1 MSAAARSIVAFALYL
16 ALGGAALV
24 FAPQQVCQLLRLPAG
39 SDFWIRLNGMFFW
52 ILAYY
57 CLRAA
62 WREETAFISW
72 SLWPR
77 SATTVFM
84 AVFVAM
90 GQVGPVVLL
99 FGAVDALAALWTAK
113 ALRAD
118 RHPTG
123 AAAARWRAA
132 LFGAS

>member
-1 MSAAARSIVAFALYL
+1 MSSAARSIVAFGLYL
-16 ALGGAALV
+16 ALGGSALV
-24 FAPQQVCQLLRLPAG
+24 FAPQQVCDVLRLPPG
-39 SDFWIRLNGMFFW
+39 NDFWIRLNGMFFW

-62 WREETAFISW
+62 CAEQTAFISW

-90 GQVGPVVLL
+90 GLVGPMALL
-99 FGAVDALAALWTAK
+99 FGAVDVLAALWTAR

-123 AAAARWRAA
+123 AAAARRRAA
-132 LFGAS
+132 LFGTS